1 MAAEDLETNYPA
13 RDRESAKI
21 TPSMCY
27 ALQEA
32 LRPSSPATSSTE
44 LRRVAFLGNHLPRQ
58 CGIATFTTDLNEAVG
73 EAFPG
78 LERMVLA
85 MNEESRHH
93 AYPEQVRF
101 EIAASDVASYRR
113 AGDFL
118 NASNVEVVSVQHEY
132 GIFGGKAGS
141 YVLALIR
148 ELNAAVVTTLH
159 TILPEPSEQQR
170 AAMDELTRLSDRLVV
185 MSDQGSELLQ
195 KVHGVPAAKID
206 VIPHGIPNVPFSW
219 DGKDRLGLS
228 KKRVILTFGLLSPD
242 KGVEYVIDAMPE
254 VLSKHPSAVYVVLG
268 ATHPHIKEGQ
278 GETYRSMLKSRAQKL
293 GVSASVIFHNRFVGK
308 GELTE
313 FLSAADI
320 YITPYLKPEQ
330 STSGTLAYAVGAGK
344 AVISTPYLYAR
355 ELLAD
360 GRGIL
365 VPWRDP
371 QAIAAEINGLLGS
384 DGKRLALRQR
394 AAEYGRAM
402 VWPQVARSYVRS
414 FEVARTEHADRSRAL
429 LRAKA
434 LRERAAGLPEI
445 SHEHLARLTDDT
457 GILQHAAYSAP
468 RYEDG
473 YCLDDNAR
481 ALLLTTLLEEVGTN
495 DLRLIRGLGMRYLAF
510 VNYALDATGTGFNN
524 FMSYDRTW
532 EEGQLSEDGHG
543 RALWALGTVVGRSED
558 AGRRSLAESL
568 FRATLPKSLEFSSP
582 RGWAYAILGVH
593 EYLRVFRGESR
604 VESVR
609 AALAER
615 LLGLYRRTSAPEWPW
630 FEDIATYCNARLS
643 EALIVSG
650 HWMGNDEMKDAGLAS
665 LRWLVS
671 VQCAEDGTFAP
682 IGSSGFYPR
691 GGVKSAA
698 DQQPVEA
705 ASMVS
710 ACLLAARVTHDHRW
724 TEEAQRA
731 FHWFFGQNVLHR
743 SLYDPSTGG
752 CRDGLHTDR
761 PNENQ
766 GAESTLSFLVAL
778 VEMRAA
784 EQAAK
789 AAELVS

>member
-1 MAAEDLETNYPA
+1 MAAEDLETNHPA
-13 RDRESAKI
+13 RDRDSVKV

-32 LRPSSPATSSTE
+32 LRPSIPSTSSTE

-58 CGIATFTTDLNEAVG
+58 CGIATFTSDLNEAVG
-73 EAFPG
+73 EAFPV
-78 LERMVLA
+78 LERLVLA
-85 MNEESRHH
+85 MNEEGRHH

-101 EIAASDVASYRR
+101 EVAASDVASYRR
-113 AGDFL
+113 AADFL
-118 NASNVEVVSVQHEY
+118 NASSVDVVSVQHEY

-141 YVLALIR
+141 YVLTLLR
-148 ELNAAVVTTLH
+148 ELNAAIVTTLH
-159 TILPEPSEQQR
+159 TILSDPSELQR
-170 AAMDELTRLSDRLVV
+170 AAMDEVTRLSDRLVV
-185 MSDQGSELLQ
+185 MSEQGSHLLQ
-195 KVHGVPAAKID
+195 KVHGVPASKID
-206 VIPHGIPNVPFSW
+206 VIPHGILNIPFSW
-219 DGKDRLGLS
+219 DGKDRVGLAE
-228 KKRVILTFGLLSPD
+228 KKVILTFGLLSPD
-242 KGVEYVIDAMPE
+242 KGIEYVIDAMPA
-254 VLSKHPSAVYVVLG
+254 VLATHPDAVYVVLG
-268 ATHPHIKEGQ
+268 ATHPHIKERQ
-278 GETYRSMLKSRAQKL
+278 GETYRSMLKTRAQKL
-293 GVSASVIFHNRFVGK
+293 GVSSSVIFHNRFVGK

-320 YITPYLKPEQ
+320 YITPYLQPEQ
-330 STSGTLAYAVGAGK
+330 STSGTLAYAIGAGK

-371 QAIAAEINGLLGS
+371 SAIALEINGLLDS

-394 AAEYGRAM
+394 AAEYGRSM
-402 VWPQVARSYVRS
+402 HWPRVARSYVKS
-414 FEVARTEHADRSRAL
+414 FEVARAEHADRARAL

-434 LRERAAGLPEI
+434 QRERAAGLPEV

-457 GILQHAAYSAP
+457 GILQHAAYSIP

-495 DLRLIRGLGMRYLAF
+495 DLWLVRSLGTRYLAF
-510 VNYALDATGTGFNN
+510 VNYALDAAGTGFNN

-532 EEGQLSEDGHG
+532 EEGQMSEDGHG

-558 AGRRSLAESL
+558 PGRRNLAESL
-568 FRATLPKSLEFSSP
+568 FRATLPKSLEFTSP

-604 VESVR
+604 IQSIR
-609 AALAER
+609 ASLAER
-615 LLGLYRRTSAPEWPW
+615 LLGLYRRTSAPDWPW
-630 FEDIATYCNARLS
+630 FEDTATYSNARLS

-650 HWMGNDEMKDAGLAS
+650 QWMGNEEMKAAGLAS
-665 LRWLVS
+665 LRWLAS

-682 IGSSGFYPR
+682 IGSIGFYAR
-691 GGVKSAA
+691 GGVKSGF

-710 ACLLAARVTHDHRW
+710 ACLLAARVTRDQRW

-731 FHWFFGQNVLHR
+731 FHWFFGQNALQQ

-752 CRDGLHTDR
+752 CRDGLHADR

-789 AAELVS
+789 AAELAS

>member
-1 MAAEDLETNYPA
+1 MAAEDLETNHPV

-32 LRPSSPATSSTE
+32 LRPSIPSTSSTQ

-58 CGIATFTTDLNEAVG
+58 CGIATFTSDLNEAVG
-73 EAFPG
+73 EAFPS

-85 MNEESRHH
+85 MNEEGRHH

-101 EIAASDVASYRR
+101 EVAASDVASYRR
-113 AGDFL
+113 AADFL
-118 NASNVEVVSVQHEY
+118 NASSVDVVSVQHEY

-141 YVLALIR
+141 YVLTLLR
-148 ELNAAVVTTLH
+148 ELNAAIVTTLH
-159 TILPEPSEQQR
+159 TILSDPSELQR
-170 AAMDELTRLSDRLVV
+170 AAMDELTRLSERLVV
-185 MSDQGSELLQ
+185 MSEQGSQLIQ
-195 KVHGVPAAKID
+195 KVHGVPASKID
-206 VIPHGIPNVPFSW
+206 VIPHGILNIPFSW
-219 DGKDRLGLS
+219 DGKDRVGLAE
-228 KKRVILTFGLLSPD
+228 KKVILTFGLLSPD
-242 KGVEYVIDAMPE
+242 KGIEYVIDAMPE
-254 VLSKHPSAVYVVLG
+254 VLAKHPDAVYVVLG
-268 ATHPHIKEGQ
+268 ATHPHVKERQ
-278 GETYRSMLKSRAQKL
+278 GETYRSMLKTRAQKL
-293 GVSASVIFHNRFVGK
+293 GVSTSVIFHNRFVGK

-320 YITPYLKPEQ
+320 YITPYLQPEQ

-355 ELLAD
+355 ELLSD

-371 QAIAAEINGLLGS
+371 SAIAREVNALLGS

-394 AAEYGRAM
+394 AAEYGRSM
-402 VWPQVARSYVRS
+402 HWPRVARSYVQS
-414 FEVARTEHADRSRAL
+414 FEVARAEHADRARAL

-434 LRERAAGLPEI
+434 LRERAAGLPEV

-457 GILQHAAYSAP
+457 GILQHAAYSIP

-495 DLRLIRGLGMRYLAF
+495 DLRLVRSLGTRYLAF
-510 VNYALDATGTGFNN
+510 VNYALDAAGTGFNN

-532 EEGQLSEDGHG
+532 EEGPMSEDGHG

-558 AGRRSLAESL
+558 PGRRNLAESL
-568 FRATLPKSLEFSSP
+568 FRATLPKSLEFTSP

-604 VESVR
+604 IQSIR
-609 AALAER
+609 ASLAER
-615 LLGLYRRTSAPEWPW
+615 LLGLYRRTSTQDWPW
-630 FEDIATYCNARLS
+630 FEDTATYCNARLS
-643 EALIVSG
+643 EALIGSG
-650 HWMGNDEMKDAGLAS
+650 EGMGNEEMKTAGLAS
-665 LRWLVS
+665 LRWLAS

-682 IGSSGFYPR
+682 IGSSGFYTR
-691 GGVKSAA
+691 GGVKSGF

-710 ACLLAARVTHDHRW
+710 ACLLAARVSRDQRW

-731 FHWFFGQNVLHR
+731 FHWFFGQNALQQ

-752 CRDGLHTDR
+752 CRDGLHSDR

-784 EQAAK
+784 EAAK
-789 AAELVS
+789 AAELAS

>member
-1 MAAEDLETNYPA
+1 MAAEDLETNHPA
-13 RDRESAKI
+13 RDRDSVKV

-32 LRPSSPATSSTE
+32 LRPSIPSTSSTE

-58 CGIATFTTDLNEAVG
+58 CGIATFTSDLNEAVG
-73 EAFPG
+73 EAFPV
-78 LERMVLA
+78 LERLVLA
-85 MNEESRHH
+85 MNEEGHHH

-101 EIAASDVASYRR
+101 EVAASDVASYRR
-113 AGDFL
+113 AADFL
-118 NASNVEVVSVQHEY
+118 NASSVDVVSVQHEY

-141 YVLALIR
+141 YVLTLLR
-148 ELNAAVVTTLH
+148 ELNAAIVTTLH
-159 TILPEPSEQQR
+159 TILSDPSELQR
-170 AAMDELTRLSDRLVV
+170 AAMDELTRLSERLVV
-185 MSDQGSELLQ
+185 MSEQGSQLIQ
-195 KVHGVPAAKID
+195 KVHGVPASKID
-206 VIPHGIPNVPFSW
+206 VIPHGILNIPFSW
-219 DGKDRLGLS
+219 DGKDRVGLAE
-228 KKRVILTFGLLSPD
+228 KKVILTFGLLSPD
-242 KGVEYVIDAMPE
+242 KGIEYVIDAMPE
-254 VLSKHPSAVYVVLG
+254 VLTEHPDAVYVVLG
-268 ATHPHIKEGQ
+268 ATHPHVKERQ
-278 GETYRSMLKSRAQKL
+278 GETYRSMLKTRAQKL
-293 GVSASVIFHNRFVGK
+293 GVSTSVIFHNRFVGK

-320 YITPYLKPEQ
+320 YITPYLQPEQ
-330 STSGTLAYAVGAGK
+330 STSGTLAYAIGAGK

-371 QAIAAEINGLLGS
+371 SAIAREVNALLGS

-394 AAEYGRAM
+394 AAEYGRSM
-402 VWPQVARSYVRS
+402 HWPRVARSYVQS
-414 FEVARTEHADRSRAL
+414 FEVARAEHADRARAL

-434 LRERAAGLPEI
+434 LRERAAGLPEV
-445 SHEHLARLTDDT
+445 SHEHLARLTDGT
-457 GILQHAAYSAP
+457 GILQHAAYSIP

-495 DLRLIRGLGMRYLAF
+495 DLRLVRSLGTRYLAF
-510 VNYALDATGTGFNN
+510 VNYALDAAGTGFNN

-532 EEGQLSEDGHG
+532 EEGPMSEDGHG
-543 RALWALGTVVGRSED
+543 RALWALGTVIGRSED
-558 AGRRSLAESL
+558 PGRRNLAESL
-568 FRATLPKSLEFSSP
+568 FRATLPKSLEFTSP

-604 VESVR
+604 IQSIR
-609 AALAER
+609 ASLAER
-615 LLGLYRRTSAPEWPW
+615 LLGLYRRTSTQDWPW
-630 FEDIATYCNARLS
+630 FEDTATYCNARLS
-643 EALIVSG
+643 EALIGSG
-650 HWMGNDEMKDAGLAS
+650 EGMGNEEMKTAGLAS
-665 LRWLVS
+665 LRWLAS

-682 IGSSGFYPR
+682 IGSSGFYTR
-691 GGVKSAA
+691 GGVKSGF

-710 ACLLAARVTHDHRW
+710 ACLLAARVSRDQRW

-731 FHWFFGQNVLHR
+731 FHWFFGQNALQQ

-752 CRDGLHTDR
+752 CRDGLHSDR

-784 EQAAK
+784 EAAK
-789 AAELVS
+789 AAELAS